1 MSQRK
6 YSQLTFAIFVSICW
20 KTTLSARQLY
30 FLDVCYK
37 LPFIVHIYVKII
49 YLTIYYV
56 VKFFPICML
65 SRKRLWIYFRT
76 VCVCFLKLYSL
87 CGYIIILIFWIIH
100 VSIFCQMWLSDIC
113 MLMVNKQKESFSSQT
128 QERETSTLNLWQILK
143 IWG

>member
-56 VKFFPICML
+56 VKCFPICML

-87 CGYIIILIFWIIH
+87 CGYIIILILDYTCKY
-100 VSIFCQMWLSDIC
+100 FCQMWLSDIC